1 LKSLKAKI
9 SRVFQVFLQNI
20 NLVKQ
25 TLEYTSVQAILRTSF
40 IILLA
45 NGLLIFLLLF
55 YEFISLTVGILSM
68 VFVFILSVIF
78 ATPYVANITAL
89 HLYVKSLAEGKN
101 ENPPKLLFLNNIE
114 EISQSIESLYKSWQN
129 HLNKLK
135 IANEKQKE
143 TEKMLSRFVASAG
156 HEIRTPLTGVMGN
169 AEIIEGIITKSITKS
184 QSKISEVDK
193 KNLLRF
199 SQIIIKESERIS
211 NLVDNL
217 LSLSQIEAKRDNL
230 FNRQSFNPLGV
241 LQETLRYYQ
250 PQALKNQQI
259 FNKTIARGNLLIKAD
274 KEDVKLL
281 FNNVVS
287 NAIKY
292 GLEGEKI
299 EVFLGLSASVIAP
312 IDLINSVTS
321 SDAKNLGSKAKLDS
335 NAKLGLDASDD
346 DANLKEK
353 AVSAEVGD
361 GKICLIIANKVANFN
376 IEDKDKLTERFFRGK
391 QMQDATNKVKKIEG
405 TGLGLAIVK
414 EVCNRHNFGLHFDY
428 NELAKIFSVKIIF

>member
-1 LKSLKAKI
+1 MKSLKAKI
-9 SRVFQVFLQNI
+9 SRVSQVFLQNI

-45 NGLLIFLLLF
+45 NGLLIFLLIF

-156 HEIRTPLTGVMGN
+156 HEIRTPLTSVMGN
-169 AEIIEGIITKSITKS
+169 AEIIEGIITKNITKS
-184 QSKISEVDK
+184 QGKISEVDK

-199 SQIIIKESERIS
+199 SQIISKESERIS

-217 LSLSQIEAKRDNL
+217 LSLSQIEAKRENL

-241 LQETLRYYQ
+241 LQETLRYYK

-312 IDLINSVTS
+312 IDLIDSVTS

-346 DANLKEK
+346 ANLKEK

-361 GKICLIIANKVANFN
+361 GKICLVIANKVADFN
-376 IEDKDKLTERFFRGK
+376 IKDKDKLTERFFRGK
-391 QMQDATNKVKKIEG
+391 QMQNVTNKAKKIEG